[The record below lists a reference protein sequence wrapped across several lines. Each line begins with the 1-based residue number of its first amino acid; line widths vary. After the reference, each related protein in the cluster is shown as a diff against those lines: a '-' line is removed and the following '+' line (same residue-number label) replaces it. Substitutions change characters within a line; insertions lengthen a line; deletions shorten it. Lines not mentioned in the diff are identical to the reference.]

1 MRVIGRL
8 LSWILGA
15 IAAVLVVWAFADV
28 AVRVATG
35 GPEAGKIQL
44 RILFWGDNRERQ
56 IVLDLVD
63 AFEAQNPGVDVLP
76 IHATDYDS
84 KLLTML
90 ASGDPPDAFY
100 VPYERMLGRLVED
113 GQLAA
118 LTEYIEREGGEA
130 GPWFSDFY
138 PELVDAFRWD
148 TERQRTGSG
157 PVYGL
162 PKDFTTTVKYVNVDL
177 FEAAGV
183 ALPTDG
189 WTWSEYTDAVR
200 RIDALNATGDFADEV
215 HGGVMLT
222 WSWVLRNHVW
232 TFGGDY
238 FGDGFDDVT
247 LDEPAAVEAL
257 EFIVERRREGSVYSA
272 TGIAQSE
279 DELFR
284 LGRVGVIGPLG
295 RWRVPTYREVDFRW
309 DVVPLPVKAGVD
321 PASAIATVSWSM
333 SSQTEHPEETW
344 SLIKFL
350 CAEPGQRL
358 TAELGLAI
366 PALKS
371 VAESDAFLQPGM
383 APEHAPLFL
392 ESLEHAR
399 LLQSPNEQEFQQY
412 VDQEL
417 QNQALSLNQQTP
429 MEAGERIEERWL
441 TLLGSPLRSGDLP
454 PMPWRSVV
462 ITAVIAVAAGIGA
475 VWFFARRQQLGNLD
489 RAEERTGWLFV
500 LPWVVGFC
508 VFLLGP
514 MVLSLLLA
522 FSKWSAT
529 GPLSNAEFAG
539 LGNFIQI
546 ARDDEFAQA
555 IKVTAYYTVI
565 AVPLTQVLA
574 IAVALLMNLGLRW
587 IGLFRTAYFVPS
599 VVSGVALVVLWIT
612 IFDNSTGILNIS
624 IDWVLDGTINRLLS
638 EDRHISAPDWFG
650 LDAKWWASPA
660 LVIMASWGVGG
671 AMVIYLAGLK
681 NVPASLYEA
690 ACLDGA
696 GPVRRFWNVT
706 VPMIS
711 PIIFFQF
718 VMAIIASFQIFTQA
732 FVIRGSTGGT
742 NQDLLFYVLYLY
754 DHAFR
759 NHNMGYASALAW
771 ILFVVILL
779 LTLLVFGGSKR
790 FVHYEGL
797 K

>member
-1 MRVIGRL
+1 MRVLGRA
-8 LSWILGA
+8 LSWSLGL
-15 IAAVLVVWAFADV
+15 IAALLVAWAFVDV

-35 GPEAGKIQL
+35 APPADTIQL

-63 AFEAQNPGVDVLP
+63 AFEAENPGIDVLP
-76 IHATDYDS
+76 IHATDYDA

-113 GQLAA
+113 GQLID
-118 LTEYIEREGGEA
+118 LGPYIEQEGGEA

-138 PELVDAFRWD
+138 PELVDAFRWN
-148 TERQRTGSG
+148 TQLQQTGSG

-183 ALPTDG
+183 PLPHGG
-189 WTWSEYTDAVR
+189 WTWDEYTDAVR
-200 RIDALNATGDFADEV
+200 KIDALNQTGSYEDEL

-238 FGDGFDDVT
+238 FGEGFDDVT
-247 LDEPAAVEAL
+247 MDEPPAVEAMD
-257 EFIVERRREGSVYSA
+257 FIVERRKEGSVYSA

-284 LGRVGVIGPLG
+284 LGRVGIIGPLG

-309 DVVPLPVKAGVD
+309 DVVPLPTKPGVD
-321 PASAIATVSWSM
+321 PATAIATVSWSM
-333 SSQTEHPEETW
+333 SSKSEHPDKTW
-344 SLIKFL
+344 DLIKFL

-366 PALKS
+366 PALRS
-371 VAESDAFLQPGM
+371 VAESDVFLQLGQ

-392 ESLEHAR
+392 ESLAHAR

-412 VDQEL
+412 VDQEV
-417 QNQALSLNQQTP
+417 QNLALALNRQTP
-429 MEAGERIEERWL
+429 AEAAQRVEERW
-441 TLLGSPLRSGDLP
+441 TSLLQSPLRQGDLP

-462 ITAVIAVAAGIGA
+462 ITAVVSVLIGIGA
-475 VWFFARRQQLGNLD
+475 LWFFAKRQQLARLD
-489 RAEERTGWLFV
+489 RAEERTGWMFV
-500 LPWVVGFC
+500 VPWVFGFV

-529 GPLSNAEFAG
+529 GPLTNAEFVG
-539 LGNFIQI
+539 LGNFIEI
-546 ARDDEFAQA
+546 MKDDDFVQA
-555 IKVTAYYTVI
+555 AKVTGYYTLL

-574 IAVALLMNLGLRW
+574 ILVALLMNMGLRW

-612 IFDNSTGILNIS
+612 IFDNSTGILNLS
-624 IDWVLDGTINRLLS
+624 IDWVLDRTVNLVLA
-638 EDRHISAPDWFG
+638 EDAALSAPDWFG
-650 LDAKWWASPA
+650 RDSQFWASPA

-718 VMAIIASFQIFTQA
+718 VMAIIGSFQIFTQA

-742 NQDLLFYVLYLY
+742 NRDLLFYVLYLY

-771 ILFVVILL
+771 ILFVIILL